1 MVPHYM
7 IKYPNHRLLLV
18 THKSQ
23 ATSSHHNL
31 SNLSDDNFDMQNRD
45 SHFRNLPEDEYP
57 SSDFT
62 SDSGAQPTHAR
73 MYVRNDVAGTSYNLP
88 PLICDLIQ
96 SRSSH

>member
-1 MVPHYM
+1 M

-73 MYVRNDVAGTSYNLP
+73 IFSCNEVVTTSFNFP
-88 PLICDLIQ
+88 PFISDLIQ
-96 SRSSH
+96 RRSSY